1 MSSGRLQ
8 DVVNTCFPRRM
19 FAEPGVFHIILEQL
33 LSRIILGSCFWRVN
47 RGQNGLQWP
56 LRFQLFTFSRAVF
69 ISHEKSFSTNLRIAE
84 SFNFVKSVQIQSFF
98 WSVFSRIRTAGM
110 REKTAQKKYPYL
122 DPFHAV
128 INLHY
133 VIQLVAIREIIK
145 VATEWQSSMCKRACY
160 NAISQ

>member
-69 ISHEKSFSTNLRIAE
+69 ISHEKSFSTNLRKR
-84 SFNFVKSVQIQSFF
+84 SLLTSWKVSKYR
-98 WSVFSRIRTAGM
+98 VFSGRYFPVFGLQECGKKRPRKNIRIWTLFTQWLICIM
-110 REKTAQKKYPYL
+110 L
-122 DPFHAV
+122 
-128 INLHY
+128 
-133 VIQLVAIREIIK
+133 
-145 VATEWQSSMCKRACY
+145 SSWLL
-160 NAISQ
+160 

>member
-1 MSSGRLQ
+1 M
-8 DVVNTCFPRRM
+8 
-19 FAEPGVFHIILEQL
+19 
-33 LSRIILGSCFWRVN
+33 
-47 RGQNGLQWP
+47 
-56 LRFQLFTFSRAVF
+56 
-69 ISHEKSFSTNLRIAE
+69 
-84 SFNFVKSVQIQSFF
+84 KSVQIQSFF

-145 VATEWQSSMCKRACY
+145 VATE
-160 NAISQ
+160 